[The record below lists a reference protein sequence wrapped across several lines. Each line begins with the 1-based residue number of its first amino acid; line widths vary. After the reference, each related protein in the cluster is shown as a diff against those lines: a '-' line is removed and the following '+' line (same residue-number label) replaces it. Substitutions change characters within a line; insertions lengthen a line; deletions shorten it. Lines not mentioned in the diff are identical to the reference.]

1 MLQRSGKEDADEKA
15 PLQQLALLNVSI
27 PASELV
33 SCLRET
39 PHLRDLWVDVRT
51 NGTLTDELLENLRLD
66 ELQAIDAEVTE
77 DDGGP
82 RVGDAAEVTEER
94 RERLV
99 PELERLHISCPAIF
113 SADTL
118 MNMVRSRTAPQRKPP
133 PTYEGAARTV
143 SDASRETAAAKVSEP
158 ASPLRYINIHCTDP
172 ELRVES
178 QIVARLR
185 IMAAA
190 GIKLFFRVGDRD
202 VVHDD
207 R

>member
-1 MLQRSGKEDADEKA
+1 MQRSGKEDADEKV

-51 NGTLTDELLENLRLD
+51 NDTLTDELLENLRMD
-66 ELQAIDAEVTE
+66 ERLAADAEVTE
-77 DDGGP
+77 DGSVSP
-82 RVGDAAEVTEER
+82 TGDAAKVTEER

-99 PELERLHISCPAIF
+99 PELERLHISCPATF

-118 MNMVRSRTAPQRKPP
+118 MNLVRSRTAPQRKTP
-133 PTYEGAARTV
+133 PTYEDAARAAN
-143 SDASRETAAAKVSEP
+143 DGETAASHSSEP

-172 ELRVES
+172 ALRVEP

-202 VVHDD
+202 IVHDD

>member
-1 MLQRSGKEDADEKA
+1 MLQRSGKEDADEKV
-15 PLQQLALLNVSI
+15 PLQQLALLNVSF

-51 NGTLTDELLENLRLD
+51 NGTLTDELLENLRMD
-66 ELQAIDAEVTE
+66 ERLAADAQVME
-77 DDGGP
+77 DDSGSPTGP
-82 RVGDAAEVTEER
+82 KVTEER

-99 PELERLHISCPAIF
+99 PELERLHISCPATF

-118 MNMVRSRTAPQRKPP
+118 MNLVRSRTAPQRKTP
-133 PTYEGAARTV
+133 PTYEDAARAANV
-143 SDASRETAAAKVSEP
+143 NGETAASKASEP

-172 ELRVES
+172 ALRVEP
-178 QIVARLR
+178 QIVARLH

>member
-1 MLQRSGKEDADEKA
+1 MLQRSGKEDADEKG

-39 PHLRDLWVDVRT
+39 PRLRDLWVDVRT
-51 NGTLTDELLENLRLD
+51 NGTLTDDLLENLRMD
-66 ELQAIDAEVTE
+66 ERLEADAEVTE
-77 DDGGP
+77 DDSGSP
-82 RVGDAAEVTEER
+82 TDDAAKVTGER

-99 PELERLHISCPAIF
+99 PELERLHISCPATF
-113 SADTL
+113 SVDTL
-118 MNMVRSRTAPQRKPP
+118 MNLVRSRTAPQRKTP
-133 PTYEGAARTV
+133 PTYKDAARAAN
-143 SDASRETAAAKVSEP
+143 DGETAASQAPEP
-158 ASPLRYINIHCTDP
+158 ARPLRYINIHCTDP
-172 ELRVES
+172 ALRVEP

>member
-1 MLQRSGKEDADEKA
+1 MLQRSGKEDADEKV

-51 NGTLTDELLENLRLD
+51 NGTLTDELLENLRMD
-66 ELQAIDAEVTE
+66 ERLAADAEVTE
-77 DDGGP
+77 DGSESP
-82 RVGDAAEVTEER
+82 TGDAAKVTEER

-99 PELERLHISCPAIF
+99 PELERLHVSCPATF

-118 MNMVRSRTAPQRKPP
+118 MNLVRSRTAPQRKTP
-133 PTYEGAARTV
+133 PTYEDAARAAN
-143 SDASRETAAAKVSEP
+143 DGETAASQASEP
-158 ASPLRYINIHCTDP
+158 ASPLRYINIHCTDST
-172 ELRVES
+172 LRVEP

>member
-1 MLQRSGKEDADEKA
+1 MLQRSGKEDADEKV

-51 NGTLTDELLENLRLD
+51 NGTLTDELLENLRMD
-66 ELQAIDAEVTE
+66 ERLAADAEVTE
-77 DDGGP
+77 DDSGSP
-82 RVGDAAEVTEER
+82 TDDAAKIAEKR

-99 PELERLHISCPAIF
+99 PELERLHISCPASF
-113 SADTL
+113 SAETL
-118 MNMVRSRTAPQRKPP
+118 MNMVRSRTAPQRRTP
-133 PTYEGAARTV
+133 PTYEDAARAAN
-143 SDASRETAAAKVSEP
+143 DDGETAAAKVSDP

-172 ELRVES
+172 ELRVEP

-202 VVHDD
+202 VVHENC
-207 R
+207 

>member
-1 MLQRSGKEDADEKA
+1 M
-15 PLQQLALLNVSI
+15 NVSI

-33 SCLRET
+33 PCLREA
-39 PHLRDLWVDVRT
+39 PHLRDLWIDVRT
-51 NGTLTDELLENLRLD
+51 NSTLTNELLENLRLD
-66 ELQAIDAEVTE
+66 ERSETTADVSE
-77 DDGGP
+77 DDSGP
-82 RVGDAAEVTEER
+82 SSGTTAQITEER
-94 RERLV
+94 GKRLV
-99 PELERLHISCPAIF
+99 PELERLHVSCPATF

-118 MNMVRSRTAPQRKPP
+118 MNMVRSRTAPQRKTQPA
-133 PTYEGAARTV
+133 YEDAARTV
-143 SDASRETAAAKVSEP
+143 NDASRETAAASSEP

-172 ELRVES
+172 ALRVEP

-202 VVHDD
+202 VVHDG